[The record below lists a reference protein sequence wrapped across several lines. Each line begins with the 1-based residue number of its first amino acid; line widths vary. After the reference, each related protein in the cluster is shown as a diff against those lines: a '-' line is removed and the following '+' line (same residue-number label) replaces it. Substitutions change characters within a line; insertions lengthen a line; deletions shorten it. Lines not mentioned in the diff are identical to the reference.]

1 VVPNRQRSRDDVV
14 PTGLH
19 VLGTAEA
26 APRSLLGQISGFG
39 LISALGLTLDCG
51 LFAVLVHGL
60 GGAPGWS
67 NAISAGCAV
76 TFVFICSIRRVF
88 ADQGGRLL
96 PRYLLYG
103 ACQIVLVAAAS
114 AAVGWLDAKGWWPM
128 VAKVSILPVTFG
140 CNFLIMKLLV
150 ALARS
155 RTCAALP
162 S

>member
-1 VVPNRQRSRDDVV
+1 MPAWVKTLQPKARQC
-14 PTGLH
+14 P
-19 VLGTAEA
+19 
-26 APRSLLGQISGFG
+26 
-39 LISALGLTLDCG
+39 LTPEG
-51 LFAVLVHGL
+51 EV
-60 GGAPGWS
+60 
-67 NAISAGCAV
+67 
-76 TFVFICSIRRVF
+76 

-103 ACQIVLVAAAS
+103 ACQMVLVAPAS
-114 AAVGWLDAKGWWPM
+114 AAVGWLDAKGWWLM
-128 VAKVSILPVTFG
+128 VAKVTILPVTFG